1 MDKEALAKAAGAA
14 LASGALGRIIFV
26 VAIFLGR
33 ILFLS
38 LFSLPV
44 HSYSIGLG
52 KNTTQRNHESKSG
65 NLGDKGKTAAAA
77 LGMSGS
83 FQY

>member
-1 MDKEALAKAAGAA
+1 MAGAA
-14 LASGALGRIIFV
+14 AKFVGGALIGG
-26 VAIFLGR
+26 ALGR

-44 HSYSIGLG
+44 HSYLISLG

-83 FQY
+83 FQYL

>member
-1 MDKEALAKAAGAA
+1 MQTIMDKEALAKAAGAA
-14 LASGALGRIIFV
+14 LASGA
-26 VAIFLGR
+26 LGR

-83 FQY
+83 FQYL

>member
-14 LASGALGRIIFV
+14 LASGALGRI
-26 VAIFLGR
+26 
-33 ILFLS
+33 
-38 LFSLPV
+38 LFSC
-44 HSYSIGLG
+44 SRYSIGLG

>member
-1 MDKEALAKAAGAA
+1 LVG
-14 LASGALGRIIFV
+14 S
-26 VAIFLGR
+26 
-33 ILFLS
+33 FLS

-44 HSYSIGLG
+44 QSFSIGLG